1 MRDRLEE
8 LGDISVAVVTF
19 SDVSELAAY
28 REHLGVPFPLL
39 SDPSRALYRRFDLGR
54 GTLRAV
60 YGWGTLRR
68 YAQLLRRGR
77 RLRRPIADT
86 RQLGGDFV
94 IDPAG
99 VLVATFRETSPVDR
113 PTVDELVSLVRR
125 AR

>member
-1 MRDRLEE
+1 MRDRLDE

-19 SDVSELAAY
+19 SDLSELAGY
-28 REHLGVPFPLL
+28 SEHLGVPFPLL
-39 SDPSRALYRRFDLGR
+39 SDPTRALYRRFDLAR
-54 GTLRAV
+54 GSLRAV
-60 YGWGTLRR
+60 YGWETLRR

-77 RLRRPIADT
+77 RPRRPTTDT

-99 VLVATFRETSPVDR
+99 ILVAAFRESSPVDR
-113 PTVDELVSLVRR
+113 PTVDELVSAVRH